1 MKNII
6 VLGIALTLLSCKK
19 QPIEPKELCPGGCN
33 SEFVITSNA
42 SLQSDGY
49 WHVVYNSSNYF
60 TVEGNLTKLNSQ
72 YEVNKVPLVETNF
85 DSDYWVLF
93 DTIQYT
99 IPIYSYLGWFS
110 NNQFTT
116 PLPVGNYIYTLKDIA
131 DIHPPLN
138 IVGYQINPHTCWD
151 CPYTETLFGTH
162 SKYTYEPKQN
172 IFFDKKMVG
181 DTASIYIQVVFN
193 SDLGKREI
201 QNKILKVIF
210 E

>member
-6 VLGIALTLLSCKK
+6 VLGVALTLLSCKK
-19 QPIEPKELCPGGCN
+19 QPIESQELCPGGCN
-33 SEFVITSNA
+33 SEFTITSNA
-42 SLQSDGY
+42 VLQSDGY
-49 WHVVYNSSNYF
+49 WHVVHNGSNYF
-60 TVEGNLTKLNSQ
+60 TIEGNLTKLNSQ
-72 YEVNKVPLVETNF
+72 YEVNKVPLTEINF

-116 PLPVGNYIYTLKDIA
+116 PIPVGNYTYTLKDIA

-151 CPYTETLFGTH
+151 CPYTKTLFGTH

-172 IFFDKKMVG
+172 IFFDKEMVG
-181 DTASIYIQVVFN
+181 DTASIYIQIVFN